1 MADNLKS
8 FNSFTIIDS
17 LYKLILKSSI
27 IIFFKLKSN
36 TLEGLLDIE
45 LVLFKNIW
53 RFVIESALYLFS
65 LTIPPESFNEFSLVL
80 DVNKFVEL

>member
-36 TLEGLLDIE
+36 PLEGLLDIE

-53 RFVIESALYLFS
+53 RFVIESPLYLFS
-65 LTIPPESFNEFSLVL
+65 LAIPPESFNEFSLVL
-80 DVNKFVEL
+80 DVKKFVEL